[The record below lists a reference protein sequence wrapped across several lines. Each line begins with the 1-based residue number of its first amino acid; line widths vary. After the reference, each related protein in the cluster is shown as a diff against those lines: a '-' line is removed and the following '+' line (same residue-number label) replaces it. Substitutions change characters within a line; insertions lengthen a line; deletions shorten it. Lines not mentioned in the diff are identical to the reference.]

1 MGILIITGNAVSG
14 IVGESVLYI
23 SVWAALFCAML
34 IIFGMY
40 FVCRLIIRRDHKK
53 VEEQERELKRKHTEE
68 LNDTKQQTLA
78 RVSRELQA
86 PITMIIAPLQQ
97 MVNEP
102 LPDDVRAR
110 VQIVLRNAQ
119 VMLHQINM
127 LPVGMKANI
136 TPMDAA
142 MPQMAMELK
151 SISTPVP
158 PTPTEPESP
167 SGVDDNNAAKAAA
180 MAEEAQAEGWEEVNH
195 PFTMLVV
202 DDSADMCRF
211 VRDYFRGEYNVITAS
226 DGEQALKQLQ
236 DNDNIDLVVSD
247 VTMPKMDGLELCRYV
262 KTNLRWSH
270 IPVILLTGR
279 TSEEMEMEGLK
290 LGADDYITKP
300 FNVEML
306 RLRVKKLIEKKEN
319 RQKQFREKIDVA
331 PSEITITSVDE
342 EFIQKALRIC
352 EEHISDTEFSV
363 EVLGQ
368 ELSLSR
374 TYLYKKLIN
383 ITGKGPAEF
392 IRTIRMKRAKQ
403 YLESGQMQI
412 IEISAALGY
421 NNPKRLTENFKTEYG
436 ISPSEYLKKIKQE
449 RSGKIKI

>member
-1 MGILIITGNAVSG
+1 
-14 IVGESVLYI
+14 
-23 SVWAALFCAML
+23 
-34 IIFGMY
+34 MY

-53 VEEQERELKRKHTEE
+53 VEEQERELKRKHTED

>member
-53 VEEQERELKRKHTEE
+53 VEEQERELKRKHAEE

-151 SISTPVP
+151 PNSTPVP

-180 MAEEAQAEGWEEVNH
+180 MAEEAQTEGWEEVNH

-436 ISPSEYLKKIKQE
+436 ISPSEYLKKIRQE

>member
-158 PTPTEPESP
+158 PTPTELESP

-436 ISPSEYLKKIKQE
+436 ISPSEYLKKIRQE

>member
-1 MGILIITGNAVSG
+1 
-14 IVGESVLYI
+14 
-23 SVWAALFCAML
+23 
-34 IIFGMY
+34 MY

-151 SISTPVP
+151 PIPTPAP

-436 ISPSEYLKKIKQE
+436 ISPSEYLKKIRQE

>member
-1 MGILIITGNAVSG
+1 MGILIITGNAASG
-14 IVGESVLYI
+14 IVGESVLHI

-53 VEEQERELKRKHTEE
+53 VEEQERELKRKHAEE

-436 ISPSEYLKKIKQE
+436 ISPSEYLKKIRQE

>member
-151 SISTPVP
+151 PISTPAP

-436 ISPSEYLKKIKQE
+436 ISPSEYLKKIRQE

>member
-1 MGILIITGNAVSG
+1 
-14 IVGESVLYI
+14 
-23 SVWAALFCAML
+23 
-34 IIFGMY
+34 MY

-53 VEEQERELKRKHTEE
+53 VEEQERELKRKHTED

-151 SISTPVP
+151 PNSTPVP

>member
-1 MGILIITGNAVSG
+1 MEILIITGNAASG
-14 IVGESVLYI
+14 IVGESVLHI
-23 SVWAALFCAML
+23 SVWAALFCVML

-211 VRDYFRGEYNVITAS
+211 VHDYFRGEYNVITAS

-436 ISPSEYLKKIKQE
+436 ISPSEYLKKIRQE

>member
-1 MGILIITGNAVSG
+1 
-14 IVGESVLYI
+14 
-23 SVWAALFCAML
+23 
-34 IIFGMY
+34 MY

-436 ISPSEYLKKIKQE
+436 ISPSEYLKKIRQE

>member
-1 MGILIITGNAVSG
+1 MEILIITGNAASG
-14 IVGESVLYI
+14 IVGESVLHI

-53 VEEQERELKRKHTEE
+53 VEEQERELKRKHAEE

-151 SISTPVP
+151 PISTPAP

-436 ISPSEYLKKIKQE
+436 ISPSEYLKKIRQE

>member
-1 MGILIITGNAVSG
+1 MGILIITGNAASG
-14 IVGESVLYI
+14 IVGESVLHI
-23 SVWAALFCAML
+23 SVWAALFCVML

-53 VEEQERELKRKHTEE
+53 VEEQERELKRKHAEE

-211 VRDYFRGEYNVITAS
+211 VHDYFRGEYNVITAS

-436 ISPSEYLKKIKQE
+436 ISPSEYLKKIRQE

>member
-1 MGILIITGNAVSG
+1 MGILIITGNAASG

-151 SISTPVP
+151 SFSTPAP

-436 ISPSEYLKKIKQE
+436 ISPSEYLKKIRQE

>member
-14 IVGESVLYI
+14 IVGESVLHI
-23 SVWAALFCAML
+23 SVWAALFCTML

-53 VEEQERELKRKHTEE
+53 VEEQERELKRKHAED

-436 ISPSEYLKKIKQE
+436 ISPSEYLKKIRQE

>member
-1 MGILIITGNAVSG
+1 MELLFFQGYVVSG
-14 IVGESVLYI
+14 IIGDSILHI
-23 SVWAALFCAML
+23 SIWAALFCML
-34 IIFGMY
+34 LIVFGMY
-40 FVCRLIIRRDHKK
+40 FVCRLIIRRENKR
-53 VEEQERELKRKHTEE
+53 VEEQKREMKRDHAEE
-68 LNDTKQQTLA
+68 LNNVKQQTLT

-86 PITMIIAPLQQ
+86 PITMIIVPLQQ
-97 MVNEP
+97 MANEP
-102 LPDDVRAR
+102 LSDDVRAR

-127 LPVGMKANI
+127 LPVGMKANAAS
-136 TPMDAA
+136 MDAA
-142 MPQMAMELK
+142 IPQMMMDMKLAP
-151 SISTPVP
+151 TPVAP
-158 PTPTEPESP
+158 APAEPESP
-167 SGVDDNNAAKAAA
+167 SGVDDSNAAKAAA
-180 MAEEAQAEGWEEVNH
+180 MAKEAQTEGWEDVNH
-195 PFTMLVV
+195 QFTMLVV

-247 VTMPKMDGLELCRYV
+247 VTMPKMDGLELCQYV

-279 TSEEMEMEGLK
+279 TGEEMEMKGLK

-412 IEISAALGY
+412 TEISAALGY
-421 NNPKRLTENFKTEYG
+421 NSPKRLTENFKAEYG
-436 ISPSEYLKKIKQE
+436 MSPSEYLKNIRQE

>member
-1 MGILIITGNAVSG
+1 MGILIITGNAASG
-14 IVGESVLYI
+14 IVGESVLHI

-142 MPQMAMELK
+142 MPQMAMDLK

-158 PTPTEPESP
+158 PTPSEPESP

-180 MAEEAQAEGWEEVNH
+180 IAEEAQAEGWEEVNH

-436 ISPSEYLKKIKQE
+436 ISPSEYLKKIRQE

>member
-1 MGILIITGNAVSG
+1 MEILIITGNAASG
-14 IVGESVLYI
+14 IVGESVLHI

-53 VEEQERELKRKHTEE
+53 VEEQERELKRKHAEE

-247 VTMPKMDGLELCRYV
+247 VTMPKMNGLELCRYV

-436 ISPSEYLKKIKQE
+436 ISPSEYLKKIRQE

>member
-1 MGILIITGNAVSG
+1 MEILIITGNAASG
-14 IVGESVLYI
+14 IVGESVLHI
-23 SVWAALFCAML
+23 SVWAALFCTML

-436 ISPSEYLKKIKQE
+436 ISPSEYLKKIRQE

>member
-68 LNDTKQQTLA
+68 LNDTKQQALA

-151 SISTPVP
+151 PISTPVP

-436 ISPSEYLKKIKQE
+436 ISPSEYLKKIRQE